1 MIRMLLG
8 ATLFAIAACAT
19 PGTEPA
25 RSESAQA
32 AAPVAD
38 AMVVNNDRTESPAPT
53 GGGAIEVLEAPNAP
67 ETKPEEMP
75 HLNLSEPG
83 VVCDKVVETGSILP
97 SDVCRR
103 QADIE
108 RRRQQDQRLY
118 DQITR
123 NTAIGISRL

>member
-1 MIRMLLG
+1 MIRLMLG

-19 PGTEPA
+19 PGTEPG
-25 RSESAQA
+25 RSGFAQA
-32 AAPVAD
+32 MESDAD
-38 AMVVNNDRTESPAPT
+38 DLVVNNDQAENSLITD
-53 GGGAIEVLEAPNAP
+53 GGTIEAIEAPNAP
-67 ETKPEEMP
+67 ETPPQQMP
-75 HLNLSEPG
+75 HLSTSEAG

-108 RRRQQDQRLY
+108 RRRAQDQRLY